1 MPRLEDIPPTRV
13 ADAVARAVVDAVG
26 TGGDPEAIVAM
37 ALAAVKG
44 DLGLGTSME
53 QTSTTSAGHRAVA
66 PPRVAFQLPRPSPNG
81 FRPAPL
87 GSGKAA
93 GGSAGSGRPLITE
106 GDVLAA
112 AQAGQTE
119 LRLSPGTIVTPLARD
134 VARDAGLRLVEGG

>member
-1 MPRLEDIPPTRV
+1 MPRLEDIPPDQV
-13 ADAVARAVVDAVG
+13 ADAVAKAVVDAVAE
-26 TGGDPEAIVAM
+26 GGEPDAIVARAM
-37 ALAAVKG
+37 AKVKG
-44 DLGLGTSME
+44 DLGLAASMI
-53 QTSTTSAGHRAVA
+53 QTSPMEDSHRAVA
-66 PPRVAFQLPRPSPNG
+66 RPAAAFVPPRPSPNG

-112 AQAGQTE
+112 QQAGQTE

-134 VARDAGLRLVEGG
+134 AARDTGLRLVEG